1 METTIRV
8 IQFDAFPTGTYQP
21 LYSRPY
27 VAEIHGH
34 ALDDLANRIERVT
47 RTNPTTRIDGSLIS
61 SLSQSIIQPSA
72 SWESQLEI
80 PYGWNQTRY
89 RFTLTVMVSTHL
101 GSEVYYFNGYTE
113 YFDPSYGGNI
123 DPHMRFFINSYIRV
137 SRINDP
143 YSPEGYR
150 DQITDS
156 AQVIN
161 GRLQSGT
168 SPVLFGMRPEDVL
181 TGIQSS
187 YLSQTYSHLRD
198 NEFSDFRINKAHENI
213 RSRRSNGT
221 PAAYLAHVIDGYRS
235 ASMLAD
241 FGQGTEDIYS
251 RAIQHSHEPAPSEN
265 PFIRALGNV
274 TGQPGITNFTTSQLE
289 LIDPD
294 CVLNVHEVGEAI
306 RLTHQDDFAPWSGT
320 DNITHMAN
328 RIRSS
333 VAGLLT
339 DCMLKSA
346 VLSCDSH
353 TVSGQPDIKVHY
365 GEGVS
370 AAVDKNYFMNLQH
383 RFATEVL
390 PDLTAN
396 GRTQVSFF
404 AEIDLWGDSVVNVSV
419 DGSPQEPFCIPSW
432 CDSMIA
438 PISTVREDNFNGMIN
453 GIETVINHS
462 LDVAK
467 HSGAVINNAI

>member
-1 METTIRV
+1 METSIKIIR
-8 IQFDAFPTGTYQP
+8 IELFPTGTYQP

-27 VAEIHGH
+27 TAEIHGH
-34 ALDDLANRIERVT
+34 VLDDLATRIERVT

-61 SLSQSIIQPSA
+61 SLSHSIIQPSA
-72 SWESQLEI
+72 SWESKLDI
-80 PYGWNQTRY
+80 PYGWSETRY
-89 RFTLTVMVSTHL
+89 LFTMEVMVSTHL
-101 GSEVYYFNGYTE
+101 SSEVYYFNGYTE
-113 YFDPSYGGNI
+113 YFDHSFGGHI
-123 DPHMRFFINSYIRV
+123 DPQMKFFINSYIRV
-137 SRINDP
+137 ARINDP

-161 GRLQSGT
+161 GRIQSGGAP
-168 SPVLFGMRPEDVL
+168 SLYGMRPEDVL

-187 YLSQTYSHLRD
+187 YLSQTYSHLND
-198 NEFSDFRINKAHENI
+198 NQFSDFRINKANENI

-265 PFIRALGNV
+265 PFIRAIGNV
-274 TGQPGITNFTTSQLE
+274 TGQPGVTSFTPSQLE

-294 CVLNVHEVGEAI
+294 CILNIHEVGQAV

-320 DNITHMAN
+320 DDITHMAN

-333 VAGLLT
+333 IAGLLT
-339 DCMLKSA
+339 DCMMNS
-346 VLSCDSH
+346 VVISCDSH
-353 TVSGQPDIKVHY
+353 TVSGQPDITIHY

-370 AAVDKNYFMNLQH
+370 SAVDRTYYTNLQR
-383 RFATEVL
+383 RFAAEVL
-390 PDLTAN
+390 PDLTN
-396 GRTQVSFF
+396 DGRVHVNFF
-404 AEIDLWGDSVVNVSV
+404 AEIDLWADSVINVSI
-419 DGSPQEPFCIPSW
+419 DGSKQESFCIPSW
-432 CDSMIA
+432 CDSMVA
-438 PISTVREDNFNGMIN
+438 PVSTVVEGSFNGIIN

-467 HSGAVINNAI
+467 YSGGVINNAI

>member
-1 METTIRV
+1 METTIKV
-8 IQFDAFPTGTYQP
+8 IRIELFPTGTYQP

-34 ALDDLANRIERVT
+34 ALDDLATRIERVT

-61 SLSQSIIQPSA
+61 SLSHSIIQPSA
-72 SWESQLEI
+72 SWESQLDI
-80 PYGWNQTRY
+80 PYGWSQTRFL
-89 RFTLTVMVSTHL
+89 FTMEVMVSSHL
-101 GSEVYYFNGYTE
+101 SNEVYYFNGYTE
-113 YFDPSYGGNI
+113 YFDHSYGGYV
-123 DPHMRFFINSYIRV
+123 DPQMKFFINSYIRV
-137 SRINDP
+137 ARINDP
-143 YSPEGYR
+143 YAPEGYR

-161 GRLQSGT
+161 GRIQSGN
-168 SPVLFGMRPEDVL
+168 SPVLYGMRPEDVL

-198 NEFSDFRINKAHENI
+198 NEFNDFRINKAHENI

-235 ASMLAD
+235 ASLLAD

-251 RAIQHSHEPAPSEN
+251 RAIQYSHEPSPSEN

-274 TGQPGITNFTTSQLE
+274 IGIPGTTNFSLSQLE
-289 LIDPD
+289 MIDPD
-294 CVLNVHEVGEAI
+294 FPVNLHEVGQAV
-306 RLTHQDDFAPWSGT
+306 RLNHRDDFTPWSGT
-320 DNITHMAN
+320 DEVTHMAN
-328 RIRSS
+328 RIRTA

-339 DCMLKSA
+339 DCMLKSV

-353 TVSGQPDIKVHY
+353 TDSGHPDIKVHY

-370 AAVDKNYFMNLQH
+370 AAVDENYFMNLQR
-383 RFATEVL
+383 RFAVEVL
-390 PDLTAN
+390 PDLTAD
-396 GRTQVSFF
+396 GRIQVSFF
-404 AEIDLWGDSVVNVSV
+404 AEIDLWGDSVINVSV
-419 DGSPQEPFCIPSW
+419 NGSPQEPFCIPSW

-438 PISTVREDNFNGMIN
+438 PVSTVHEENFNGMIN